1 MKNFFKKLWKK
12 LKGFLG
18 WLVFLIGLTIYIL
31 YDVLYQSNLQWRIF
45 FERLPLF
52 LALAAAGI
60 AGILIMKKKGAFKN
74 HGKKDGTD
82 AASADSGDEKS
93 GRDDALNAPFKEEE
107 KTENEKNDRNVGGST
122 DGSGAK

>member
-74 HGKKDGTD
+74 HDKKDGTD
-82 AASADSGDEKS
+82 GAT
-93 GRDDALNAPFKEEE
+93 DDALNAPFKEEE
-107 KTENEKNDRNVGGST
+107 KTENEKNDRNASGST